1 MAKRK
6 TATRTISNAGRL
18 RMLRVVAAT
27 KAIGLA
33 PTESSVE
40 ADGVVDMEFDRD
52 IASFQVQP
60 HTFELLVDGQT
71 AKYTPDAKYVRSTGV
86 IGFREFKDS
95 STPLNPEVV
104 RKLDAAARQFARD
117 GYEFAVVGSDELR
130 RGYRMANLRL
140 LKRYAQWPVSEV
152 LRRQVRDA
160 VRAPGRHVLADL
172 RDVVGST
179 ALGSLYRLLWDQSI
193 GVDLVGAPLCGASPV
208 WSVESEGAPS

>member
-52 IASFQVQP
+52 ILTFQVQP
-60 HTFELLVDGQT
+60 QTFELVFDGQQR
-71 AKYTPDAKYVRSTGV
+71 KYTPDAKYVRPTGV

-95 STPLNPEVV
+95 STLLNPEEMS
-104 RKLDAAARQFARD
+104 KLDAAARQLARD
-117 GYEFAVVGSDELR
+117 GYEFAVVDSDQLR
-130 RGYRMANLRL
+130 RGYRMANIRL
-140 LKRYAQWPVSEV
+140 LKRYAQWPVSEP

-160 VRAPGRHVLADL
+160 VRAPGRHVLGDL
-172 RDVVGST
+172 RDVVGPAS
-179 ALGSLYRLLWDQSI
+179 LGSLYRMLWDQSI
-193 GVDLVGAPLCGASPV
+193 GVDLVGAPLSSASPV
-208 WSVESEGAPS
+208 WSVESQGAHS